1 MGLTMPQSGGLS
13 GFFAGERRCFAK
25 VITKAVLA
33 LAKLITAGVPIAN
46 ECQVLNQW
54 R

>member
-33 LAKLITAGVPIAN
+33 LAN
-46 ECQVLNQW
+46 ECHVLNQW